1 MGANPSSLLGLRSV
15 WGFAT
20 TSGCAFPATLAPHC
34 LKHSLLLFW
43 VYQWA
48 GRVGDQDSRCYIS
61 RAALKLRLL
70 FSAPI
75 VLLLRACWSIS
86 QQIWKYGAWKGCIL
100 LAGQEE
106 QLYACG
112 LLLDPCGS
120 SALDSVMLIR
130 HLAWIVL
137 LAWTVCPAEVI
148 SSWWQVVMVVGEQG
162 ALTEAQLPQDFLKIN
177 ILNWAH
183 VLAAVEVCSC
193 LTYRAFAFELDC
205 IRFQTL
211 LMPVTAKAQYLHCQC
226 SDKGNNNLNL
236 WLKERKPSYSAVH
249 FWKLI
254 VWKTDGECGGEDITL
269 VLQWPNRWSYLTQEK
284 GL

>member
-1 MGANPSSLLGLRSV
+1 MACFESWRSVLFCFSFDHLEGKKCFPFGILVGANPSSLLGLRSV

-20 TSGCAFPATLAPHC
+20 TSGCAFPARLAPRC

-48 GRVGDQDSRCYIS
+48 GRVGEQDSRCYIS

-112 LLLDPCGS
+112 LLLRP
-120 SALDSVMLIR
+120 LWQQR
-130 HLAWIVL
+130 
-137 LAWTVCPAEVI
+137 PA
-148 SSWWQVVMVVGEQG
+148 
-162 ALTEAQLPQDFLKIN
+162 
-177 ILNWAH
+177 
-183 VLAAVEVCSC
+183 
-193 LTYRAFAFELDC
+193 
-205 IRFQTL
+205 
-211 LMPVTAKAQYLHCQC
+211 
-226 SDKGNNNLNL
+226 
-236 WLKERKPSYSAVH
+236 
-249 FWKLI
+249 
-254 VWKTDGECGGEDITL
+254 
-269 VLQWPNRWSYLTQEK
+269 
-284 GL
+284 